1 MTPGIKGH
9 NELIVTPEL
18 TAAHIGSGLAPVFAT
33 PMMVSLMESTCSDSV
48 APYLA
53 EGESTVGTV
62 VNITHDAATP
72 VGLKVWCD
80 SELVEVDR
88 RRLVFSVKAYDAA
101 GLIGQGVH
109 ERFVISNDKFLA
121 KVNQKLSL

>member
-9 NELIVTPEL
+9 NELTVTPEL

-48 APYLA
+48 APFLA
-53 EGESTVGTV
+53 EGESTVGTKV
-62 VNITHDAATP
+62 EITHDAATP

-80 SELVEVDR
+80 SELIEVDR
-88 RRLVFSVKAYDAA
+88 RRLVFSVKAYDPA
-101 GLIGQGVH
+101 GLIGQGIH
-109 ERFVISNDKFLA
+109 ERFIVDNAKFLA